1 MNRDPKQLRRE
12 LADLV
17 SDQADS
23 AELRKLTDAERR
35 GFEERQG
42 RINEL
47 CDELQRIAAR
57 SHADAEVRTR

>member
-1 MNRDPKQLRRE
+1 MNYDPKKLHRE

-17 SDQADS
+17 NHQADA
-23 AELRKLTDAERR
+23 AEMRTLTDAERR
-35 GFEERQG
+35 GFEQRQE

-57 SHADAEVRTR
+57 TTADKALH

>member
-1 MNRDPKQLRRE
+1 MNRDPEKLHRE

-17 SDQADS
+17 NDQADA
-23 AELRKLTDAERR
+23 AEMRTLTDAERR
-35 GFEERQG
+35 GFEQRQE

-57 SHADAEVRTR
+57 TTADKALH